1 MLIFAACDD
10 VQKEKVKQRMEKSYE
25 TSKAGVK
32 EEEKQTAGQVVFY
45 HSLHCQLDQS
55 ITLIETLHLC
65 I

>member
-1 MLIFAACDD
+1 M
-10 VQKEKVKQRMEKSYE
+10 VMNEKVKQRMERSYE

-32 EEEKQTAGQVVFY
+32 EEEKQTAGQVVCY

-55 ITLIETLHLC
+55 ILLIEMLHLC